1 MPGGL
6 WVVWFKQGDRRYRP
20 LDRGRAADREI
31 NLQDRVGERD
41 IFVGSRDRP
50 KTDRVITPLG
60 ITFKT
65 ADRLERLDGVD
76 RLVSTKTLD
85 LDAAGNLNVHTLKST
100 IEKDLN
106 ALDDIEK
113 DMVMECPPPKVGHNC
128 LKWPRNASADKARSS
143 VQKGEYSL
151 KVLEIVV
158 PDTAVSDDVRRL
170 LCGYA
175 GVNRRAGPLPI
186 KVEFVIGGK

>member
-1 MPGGL
+1 M
-6 WVVWFKQGDRRYRP
+6 
-20 LDRGRAADREI
+20 DRGRAADREI
-31 NLQDRVGERD
+31 NLQDRVGESD

-50 KTDRVITPLG
+50 RTDRVITPLG

-106 ALDDIEK
+106 ALDNIEK
-113 DMVMECPPPKVGHNC
+113 SMKKLCKDESLGRNC
-128 LKWPRNASADKARSS
+128 ITWPNNVEGKSS
-143 VQKGEYSL
+143 KTSISRTDYQE

-170 LCGYA
+170 LCSYA